1 MYADEPL
8 IMYKHSGAE
17 AIAQNNGMDLQEEV
31 DAQNIAGNKMIN
43 FIDYVAP
50 TLGFI
55 HGYALKYII
64 NHIDLEF
71 YAPCAI
77 LAAFFIPLAVDLAV
91 DLAIASKPFPQITD
105 DLTLRTIK
113 KIKSDQEKQEK
124 EFGQQMLI
132 YGTSVVVGAFV
143 QSFAPQ

>member
-64 NHIDLEF
+64 NHFDLALEEV
-71 YAPCAI
+71 YASCAI

-113 KIKSDQEKQEK
+113 KIKSDQEK

-132 YGTSVVVGAFV
+132 YGTSAVVGAFV